1 MSRELGRPPKPDTPA
16 LGKRMSTTK
25 SYLYS
30 VLSLEQAAKAPAAL
44 DPKAHYVG
52 VAVGQTGAAESG
64 AVTIVVVVV
73 GFPR

>member
-1 MSRELGRPPKPDTPA
+1 MSA
-16 LGKRMSTTK
+16 TK

-52 VAVGQTGAAESG
+52 VAVGQTGSAESG
-64 AVTIVVVVV
+64 AVTNVVVVV